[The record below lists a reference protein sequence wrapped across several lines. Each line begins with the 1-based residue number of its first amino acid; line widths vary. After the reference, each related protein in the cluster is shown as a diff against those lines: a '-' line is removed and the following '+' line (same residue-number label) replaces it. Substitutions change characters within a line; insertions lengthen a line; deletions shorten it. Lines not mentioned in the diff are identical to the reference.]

1 MSSTDSRPHL
11 LREGRQ
17 THEASPYSLD
27 VPADRGA
34 SRTTRSAP
42 RGRQTARRSVV
53 LGPVEGTTDRSVGYW
68 LQVLRDGLI
77 GFLAV
82 LGLCVALAVLSVQ
95 GQPTRYAADATLVV
109 SPAGG
114 FLETSGADA
123 LPAMTDTVGRL
134 TGTVDV
140 LEQAA
145 QTYIAKA
152 PDAETRAAREQT
164 ATVPWMREH
173 YSWIQPSS
181 SNTLTITGIGDTDL
195 DARHIAESV
204 VDAIVAAVNVQNNA
218 NANTDVAAQGLRI
231 RVFSLAEPKGQ
242 ISPTPVR
249 TVLLGMIA
257 GIVLGIV
264 VALIIGTLRRRVRV
278 PSELADELDTPLLG
292 VVRRARWTGLAADPG
307 IAAARARLVEP
318 LSRNG
323 RPGGHVLLV
332 TGPIEERD
340 LAAVSLGLAQAFG
353 RAGRRTVL
361 IDGDLSG
368 REATRQL
375 GLDAHNGLGELLLG
389 EFGLDDDRDALSG
402 SLVEPFDAIDA
413 IPAGAER
420 DDPAAMLSRPELA
433 PVISRLRDVYDVVVL
448 SAPPVGRAAETIS
461 LLQAADLAVVVAPSG
476 ISKRALQDGCR
487 LGEPLQRRLVGTL
500 VVG

>member
-1 MSSTDSRPHL
+1 VV
-11 LREGRQ
+11 
-17 THEASPYSLD
+17 EA
-27 VPADRGA
+27 
-34 SRTTRSAP
+34 
-42 RGRQTARRSVV
+42 
-53 LGPVEGTTDRSVGYW
+53 
-68 LQVLRDGLI
+68 
-77 GFLAV
+77 
-82 LGLCVALAVLSVQ
+82 
-95 GQPTRYAADATLVV
+95 
-109 SPAGG
+109 
-114 FLETSGADA
+114 
-123 LPAMTDTVGRL
+123 
-134 TGTVDV
+134 TVD
-140 LEQAA
+140 
-145 QTYIAKA
+145 
-152 PDAETRAAREQT
+152 
-164 ATVPWMREH
+164 
-173 YSWIQPSS
+173 
-181 SNTLTITGIGDTDL
+181 
-195 DARHIAESV
+195 
-204 VDAIVAAVNVQNNA
+204 AVN
-218 NANTDVAAQGLRI
+218 NTTPAAGEQQGEGLRI

-249 TVLLGMIA
+249 TILLGLIA
-257 GIVLGIV
+257 GIILGIV
-264 VALIIGTLRRRVRV
+264 AALIVGTLRRRVRV
-278 PSELADELDTPLLG
+278 PSELAEELDAPLLG

-368 REATRQL
+368 REATHQL

-433 PVISRLRDVYDVVVL
+433 PVISRLRDVYDIVVL
-448 SAPPVGRAAETIS
+448 TAPPVARAAETIS

-476 ISKRALQDGCR
+476 VAKRTLENACR
-487 LGEPLQRRLVGTL
+487 LGDPLQRRLVGTL
-500 VVG
+500 VVD